1 MVKMVIETK
10 VVDMNSSLK
19 LVGGLWRALDAFF
32 SRWQAAKNM
41 DVAGEM
47 ENKSSTASRFIH
59 KLNNKTT
66 KSGPL
71 MSKEQF

>member
-1 MVKMVIETK
+1 MKIFRCF
-10 VVDMNSSLK
+10 L
-19 LVGGLWRALDAFF
+19 F
-32 SRWQAAKNM
+32 SMAGSKNM

-59 KLNNKTT
+59 KLINKTT
-66 KSGPL
+66 ESGPM